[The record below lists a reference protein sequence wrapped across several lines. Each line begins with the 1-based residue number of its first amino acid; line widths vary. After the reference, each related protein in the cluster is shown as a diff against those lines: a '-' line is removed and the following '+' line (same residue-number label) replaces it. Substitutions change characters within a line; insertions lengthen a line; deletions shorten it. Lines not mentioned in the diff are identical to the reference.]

1 MRMEPMSLCGRRAHY
16 LVVYGQRRLA
26 EMQVR
31 TAVGARFMVRMCSS
45 LASNPLACRSNV
57 VRCVMRSDP
66 VGGHG

>member
-31 TAVGARFMVRMCSS
+31 TAVGARFMVRKNLGLFSS
-45 LASNPLACRSNV
+45 SGDQQEQPFVQVNADHSIWIK
-57 VRCVMRSDP
+57 
-66 VGGHG
+66 